1 MGLHNPI
8 PISLEKDI
16 EKAASILTSFT
27 SSSEA
32 SITGKVIPLDILERC
47 KGIAVLT
54 VIKGGFI
61 WSGRA
66 GSGLV
71 VAKYPLFSLLSFFI
85 FILACSLLATPL
97 PHYIFPN

>member
-8 PISLEKDI
+8 PVSLDKDI
-16 EKAASILTSFT
+16 EKAASILTSFI
-27 SSSEA
+27 SPSEA
-32 SITGKVIPLDILERC
+32 KLSGKVIPNDILDKC
-47 KGIAVLT
+47 CGIAVLT

-71 VAKYPLFSLLSFFI
+71 VA
-85 FILACSLLATPL
+85 
-97 PHYIFPN
+97 